1 MRKRVG
7 IPVCRLSERLWGT
20 APNRTTWTV
29 TSKSFRKTERL
40 LILSSARAGAGAA
53 SAQHT
58 PAPRRTAPREA
69 LRPVA
74 ISQPAHY
81 SVRPEGPAQELPAP
95 LPAAE
100 GGKCSPLKR
109 RTNGEN
115 RPVELLESLRRRDR
129 ASRARC
135 ALRPGGR
142 AGEGPSRPAPALTR
156 RLCRRNHGFPGE
168 GSEGGEARAECH
180 TAAMPGSRP
189 SRPAALWAR
198 VGAPARDRAA
208 ARRRSSAQACWTATT
223 RSWLSA
229 CPALRPTTCPI
240 TGRPRTARSPTTSRI
255 L

>member
-115 RPVELLESLRRRDR
+115 RPIELLEGLRRRAR
-129 ASRARC
+129 ASRAP
-135 ALRPGGR
+135 AVHYVLGGR
-142 AGEGPSRPAPALTR
+142 AGEGAVEARSHSHAPALPAQPR
-156 RLCRRNHGFPGE
+156 FPGR
-168 GSEGGEARAECH
+168 GFGRGAK
-180 TAAMPGSRP
+180 PVP
-189 SRPAALWAR
+189 S
-198 VGAPARDRAA
+198 V
-208 ARRRSSAQACWTATT
+208 T
-223 RSWLSA
+223 RQ
-229 CPALRPTTCPI
+229 
-240 TGRPRTARSPTTSRI
+240 
-255 L
+255 

>member
-142 AGEGPSRPAPALTR
+142 AGEGPSRPAPTLTR
-156 RLCRRNHGFPGE
+156 RLCRRNHGSLERVRKGAKPVPSVTRQRCRAADLPVPRPCGPGSARPP
-168 GSEGGEARAECH
+168 GTAPPRAGARA
-180 TAAMPGSRP
+180 R
-189 SRPAALWAR
+189 RPA
-198 VGAPARDRAA
+198 GP
-208 ARRRSSAQACWTATT
+208 RRR
-223 RSWLSA
+223 
-229 CPALRPTTCPI
+229 
-240 TGRPRTARSPTTSRI
+240 GHG
-255 L
+255 